1 MFLKENKSILLMLC
15 ILGSISIG
23 GLGGLFT
30 AQEIPNWY
38 ASLKKP
44 SFNPPNYL
52 FGPVWTLLYFLM
64 GISFYLILKEKKSN
78 SHKTQSIISF
88 VIQITLNFFWSFIF
102 FKNHAMGWAYIEMC
116 VLWLSIVWMLV
127 SFYRINK
134 VAAWL
139 NVPYLVWVSFASI
152 LNLTIYQL
160 NN

>member
-1 MFLKENKSILLMLC
+1 MLC

-102 FKNHAMGWAYIEMC
+102 FKN
-116 VLWLSIVWMLV
+116 LSCHNLKLTLGFVIG
-127 SFYRINK
+127 IN
-134 VAAWL
+134 
-139 NVPYLVWVSFASI
+139 SI
-152 LNLTIYQL
+152 YGFLHCSQFMQAIGIYQFL
-160 NN
+160 

>member
-1 MFLKENKSILLMLC
+1 MLC

-102 FKNHAMGWAYIEMC
+102 FKNNAY
-116 VLWLSIVWMLV
+116 
-127 SFYRINK
+127 
-134 VAAWL
+134 
-139 NVPYLVWVSFASI
+139 
-152 LNLTIYQL
+152 
-160 NN
+160 